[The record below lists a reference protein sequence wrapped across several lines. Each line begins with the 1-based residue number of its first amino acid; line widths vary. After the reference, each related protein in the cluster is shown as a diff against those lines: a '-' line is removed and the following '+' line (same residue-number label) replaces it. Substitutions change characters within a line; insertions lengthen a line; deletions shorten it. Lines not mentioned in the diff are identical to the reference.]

1 MWIKSFCSGNAF
13 VFIGVNWTINPATP
27 YRAVKKAAGDI
38 EMPNAIPRS
47 RVSATKTKA
56 SIALFSTCEIAS
68 PTGKK
73 SSVHQIGKACLNH
86 LIAFSVQSSQTVLSL
101 TAQNWFVNKAIDVM
115 LPLPVLHNQSEKG
128 DCWRSNINV

>member
-27 YRAVKKAAGDI
+27 YRAVKKAAADI
-38 EMPNAIPRS
+38 EMPTAIPRS

-73 SSVHQIGKACLNH
+73 S
-86 LIAFSVQSSQTVLSL
+86 
-101 TAQNWFVNKAIDVM
+101 
-115 LPLPVLHNQSEKG
+115 
-128 DCWRSNINV
+128 